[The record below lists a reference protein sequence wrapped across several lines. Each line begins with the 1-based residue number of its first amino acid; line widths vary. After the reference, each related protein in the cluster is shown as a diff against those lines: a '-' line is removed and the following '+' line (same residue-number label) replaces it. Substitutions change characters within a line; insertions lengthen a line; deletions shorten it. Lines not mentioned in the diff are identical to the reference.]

1 MVETRSKLKDVF
13 VRALVIF
20 GAIAIAVPAAAPSP
34 IQFEEIA
41 KKAGLQ
47 FTLRKAAAGQFHKI
61 ELTGGGPRF
70 MLEALIEFNLLPC
83 GRAAYREP
91 CRPRPYRPRRAV
103 IGFRWGRAC
112 RSELSLWY
120 RTILS

>member
-47 FTLRKAAAGQFHKI
+47 FTLRNAAAGQFHKI

-91 CRPRPYRPRRAV
+91 CRPRP
-103 IGFRWGRAC
+103 
-112 RSELSLWY
+112 
-120 RTILS
+120 